1 MVDSRATAAASPALP
16 APPDALV
23 AETWILHPPGPGERS
38 SVMRPEAAALVDGLL
53 ARVARGHGALD
64 VAIGEQLDALTVGS
78 RLLRLGWSNLG
89 DYARDRLGIEPT
101 TARLMAKLSRELRS
115 RPRLREAVRCGEV
128 SARKAQAVL
137 PVAIGDGEAAWTERA
152 RTGTV
157 RALEA
162 AVREARCGGA
172 LPGRG
177 IVTVTARG
185 EEIAAKPGVAAA
197 VALARGAG
205 DAVAAAAKASPASA
219 ATVEDDAWERVRVD
233 MTEGDREKLE
243 RAMALAGRVL
253 GARSPRWQ
261 RLEAICQEYLGAHA
275 ADADAEDAEAV
286 EHSAVADWLEG
297 AKAALEEEMNRWDFL
312 EPVPSVAAPVWPGQ
326 GGGDAADDRPDAD
339 THAADPLLLD
349 ARLRELA
356 RMRGRWDVLLG
367 HLAMLV
373 KTVGLWRDAGFASFG
388 HYCEERLGMAARTL
402 EQRVWLA
409 KRSYELPGLREA
421 MTDARLPYEKARLV
435 ARVADEETI
444 GAWIERARTTTA
456 LDLRRELEAGEDKQ
470 MCARGELE
478 VVVPRR
484 VRVLVDGVVRT
495 ARQAEKRWMKAGECL
510 AVAADHFV
518 ATWEALVPR
527 RRTRSQKVLDRDR
540 GRCQVPGCSRA
551 AAHAHHVRFR
561 SAGGGD
567 EEWNLVGLCPAHHL
581 FGVHMGWIEVRGE
594 APGRLVWR
602 MAAPPVETESVAAWS
617 PDAGAAL
624 AAA

>member
-1 MVDSRATAAASPALP
+1 
-16 APPDALV
+16 
-23 AETWILHPPGPGERS
+23 
-38 SVMRPEAAALVDGLL
+38 MRPEAAALVDGLL

-89 DYARDRLGIEPT
+89 DYARERLGVEPT
-101 TARLMAKLSRELRS
+101 TSRLMAKLARELRS
-115 RPRLREAVRCGEV
+115 RPLLREAVRSGEV

-137 PVAIGDGEAAWTERA
+137 PVAIGEGEAAWTERA
-152 RTGTV
+152 RMGTV

-177 IVTVTARG
+177 VGTAPARS
-185 EEIAAKPGVAAA
+185 EEI
-197 VALARGAG
+197 
-205 DAVAAAAKASPASA
+205 AAAAKASPASA
-219 ATVEDDAWERVRVD
+219 AGAQDDAWERVRVD

-243 RAMALAGRVL
+243 RAMALAGQVL
-253 GARSPRWQ
+253 EGRPPRWQ

-275 ADADAEDAEAV
+275 TDADAEDAEAV

-326 GGGDAADDRPDAD
+326 GGRDAAGDRPDAD
-339 THAADPLLLD
+339 PHATDPLLLD

-356 RMRGRWDVLLG
+356 GMRGRWDVLLG
-367 HLAMLV
+367 HLAMLM

-388 HYCEERLGMAARTL
+388 HYCEERLGMAARTV

-409 KRSYELPGLREA
+409 KRSYDLPGLREA
-421 MTDARLPYEKARLV
+421 MTDGRLPYEKARLV
-435 ARVADEETI
+435 ARVADEDTI
-444 GAWIERARTTTA
+444 GAWIERARTMTA
-456 LDLRRELEAGEDKQ
+456 LDLRRELEATEEKQ

-484 VRVLVDGVVRT
+484 VRVLVDAVVRT

-518 ATWEALVPR
+518 ATWKALELR
-527 RRTRSQKVLDRDR
+527 RRTRAQKVLDRDH

-567 EEWNLVGLCPAHHL
+567 EDWKLVGLCPAHHL
-581 FGVHMGWIEVRGE
+581 FCVHMGWIEVRGE
-594 APGRLVWR
+594 APGRLIWR
-602 MAAPPVETESVAAWS
+602 MAAPPVETESVRAWT
-617 PDAGAAL
+617 PAVGGTAL